1 MRLILFLL
9 ICFSIISSLGCASG
23 PYAQNGALAGGMIGA
38 PVGAII
44 GANNGEAGAGA
55 LIGGAI
61 GALSGSNIGSN
72 IDQQNQANA
81 YANSVRSTQLG
92 LTDVIGMSR
101 TGLGDDVIMTQI
113 QTNGVIAIPTSADLI
128 TLKNAGVSDRV
139 IQAMQTANIDR
150 VAIPAPVQGV
160 IVEEH
165 FYGPPVR
172 FRPAPQYY
180 SPRHY
185 SPRHYSPRY
194 YSPRYY
200 PPGHYHGGFRSRPA
214 RRDGS
219 SITFSHRF

>member
-1 MRLILFLL
+1 MRPILLLL
-9 ICFSIISSLGCASG
+9 IGFAMISSLGCASG
-23 PYAQNGALAGGMIGA
+23 PYAQNGAMVGGMIGA

-44 GANNGEAGAGA
+44 GANNGDAGAGA

-81 YANSVRSTQLG
+81 YANSVRSAQLG
-92 LTDVIGMSR
+92 LADVIGMTR
-101 TGLGDDVIMTQI
+101 NGLGDDVIMTQI
-113 QTNGVIAIPTSADLI
+113 QTNGVIATPTSADLI

-139 IQAMQTANIDR
+139 IQAMQTANINR
-150 VAIPAPVQGV
+150 YATPASVQPV

-165 FYGPPVR
+165 YYGPPVS
-172 FRPAPQYY
+172 FRPPPRCY

-185 SPRHYSPRY
+185 HS
-194 YSPRYY
+194 
-200 PPGHYHGGFRSRPA
+200 GFHGRPA
-214 RRDGS
+214 RRNGS